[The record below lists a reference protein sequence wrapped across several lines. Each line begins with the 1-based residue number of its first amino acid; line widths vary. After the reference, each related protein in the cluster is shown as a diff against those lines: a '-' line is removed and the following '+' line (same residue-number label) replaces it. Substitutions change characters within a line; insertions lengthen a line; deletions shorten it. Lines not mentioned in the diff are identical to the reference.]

1 MRLAFAKLDACGND
15 FVLIDA
21 RRGEPGPVPDWP
33 AVAREVCRR
42 RRSVGAD
49 GLVLLAP
56 GPGLTRV
63 VHLEPDGA
71 RTFCLNALRG
81 VAAWL
86 AAPRRLRSDAGEH
99 AVRAAGPGRWEVA
112 LTPPRELRP
121 VRVAAPDGREVAATF
136 VDVGNPQLVVPLPD
150 LDALERPGL
159 MAWGKALRHDPA
171 FPGGT
176 NVDFVVRAADG
187 TLHVRTYER
196 GVEDETLSCGS
207 GIVASACALGGAG
220 ARIPVLTRGGE
231 RQTVTLAEGLVW
243 SDGPARVVAAGR
255 LDLGEALRA
264 A

>member
-21 RRGEPGPVPDWP
+21 RRGGPGPAPDWP

-99 AVRAAGPGRWEVA
+99 AVRAAGPGRYEVA
-112 LTPPRELRP
+112 LAPPRALRP
-121 VRVAAPDGREVAATF
+121 VRVAAPDGLADAVF
-136 VDVGNPQLVVPLPD
+136 VDVGNPQLVVPLRD
-150 LDALERPGL
+150 LAALEQPGL
-159 MAWGKALRHDPA
+159 MAWGRALRHDPA

-176 NVDFVVRAADG
+176 NVDFVVRGADG

-207 GIVASACALGGAG
+207 GIVASACALGAAG
-220 ARIPVLTRGGE
+220 SRVQVLTRGGE
-231 RQTVTLAEGLVW
+231 RQAVTLEAGLVW
-243 SDGPARVVAAGR
+243 SEGPARVVAAGR